1 MGSCGGSCPGSGVLA
16 GGMAA
21 VSGMALVVV
30 YLLVAISDLALSPGS
45 LGVGASVFPVSVSFF
60 RSDSTMASL
69 SPADSTSLLD
79 PSPRSS
85 FFVGLSP
92 SLSVIVVSRQRYAEN
107 QDLCGYQE
115 EILSL
120 LFSCVGKPRC
130 DGLALRMPN

>member
-21 VSGMALVVV
+21 VSGMALVAV
-30 YLLVAISDLALSPGS
+30 YLLVAISDLALSPES
-45 LGVGASVFPVSVSFF
+45 PGVGASVFPVSVSFF
-60 RSDSTMASL
+60 RSDSTMVSL

-79 PSPRSS
+79 PSPGSS

-92 SLSVIVVSRQRYAEN
+92 SLSAIVVSRQKYAEN
-107 QDLCGYQE
+107 QNLCGYRE

-120 LFSCVGKPRC
+120 LFLVSCQKTT
-130 DGLALRMPN
+130 M